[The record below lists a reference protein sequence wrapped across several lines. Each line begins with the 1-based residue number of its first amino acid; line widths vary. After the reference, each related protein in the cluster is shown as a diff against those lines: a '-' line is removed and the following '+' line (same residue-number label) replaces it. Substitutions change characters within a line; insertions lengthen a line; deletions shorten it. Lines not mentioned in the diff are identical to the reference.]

1 MSNDSTPQTSES
13 SPYFQ
18 NKNNKIE
25 EYEKNL
31 ILSISQLL
39 EEIIK
44 KNKRKKYKTLK
55 DIFYSEM
62 IPKNNNL

>member
-1 MSNDSTPQTSES
+1 MSDNSTPQTSES
-13 SPYFQ
+13 SPCIQ
-18 NKNNKIE
+18 NINNTIE
-25 EYEKNL
+25 EYERIL

-44 KNKRKKYKTLK
+44 KIKYKTLK